1 MMIIIS
7 IGIII
12 IVKTEIISIEIILL
26 MMMEI
31 SMITETIEIIQI

>member
-26 MMMEI
+26 MMIEI

>member
-1 MMIIIS
+1 MIIIS
-7 IGIII
+7 IEIII

-26 MMMEI
+26 MMIEI